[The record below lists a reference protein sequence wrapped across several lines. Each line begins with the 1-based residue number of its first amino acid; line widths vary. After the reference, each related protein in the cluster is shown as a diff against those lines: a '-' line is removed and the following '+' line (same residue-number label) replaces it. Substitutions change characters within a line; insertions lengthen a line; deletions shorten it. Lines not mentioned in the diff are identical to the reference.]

1 MATSAR
7 LHDGHAGDDDAVSRL
22 TLPEDWPAQAADT
35 VVRVVGTVRDRTTG
49 PAVTVARAVVYGLL
63 AAIVG
68 VVALVLLVAA
78 LIRFVDVWVPGE
90 VWSAHLIVGA
100 VLTLAGLLLW
110 RKRRAPTAV

>member
-7 LHDGHAGDDDAVSRL
+7 LPDGHAGDDDPSRL
-22 TLPEDWPAQAADT
+22 APPDDWPAQAADT
-35 VVRVVGTVRDRTTG
+35 VVRLVGTVRDRTTG

-68 VVALVLLVAA
+68 VVALVLVVAA

-100 VLTLAGLLLW
+100 VLTLGGLLLW